1 MHLANPAKLT
11 ASSLKELP
19 GKTLKRAIE
28 SNNESEP
35 SEFQIGFFRNCKA
48 KGFRA

>member
-11 ASSLKELP
+11 ASSLKGLL
-19 GKTLKRAIE
+19 GKTLKWAILKWAIE

-35 SEFQIGFFRNCKA
+35 SEFQNRVLQEL
-48 KGFRA
+48 